1 MKNIIS
7 IFKGILRGFI
17 FNSFWKSPAVL
28 ITLSFSLAINGVLWY
43 IFESKVR
50 QNPILFIFASV
61 LIALNFSLG
70 NFLWN
75 REKLT
80 SFFLVFT
87 CLFIQI
93 LTVLFISFFFLAF

>member
-1 MKNIIS
+1 MNKILEIL
-7 IFKGILRGFI
+7 KGILRGFF
-17 FNSFWKSPAVL
+17 FNSFWRTPSIL
-28 ITLSFSLAINGVLWY
+28 ITLGLSLAINGILWY

-50 QNPILFIFASV
+50 QNPILFVFASI

-75 REKLT
+75 REKLA
-80 SFFLVFT
+80 SLFLVFT

-93 LTVLFISFFFLAF
+93 LMILFVSFLFLVF